1 MSTIYNYDEYDFKNN
16 NIQNVIFKIN
26 NIKLLEN
33 PEKILYNDN
42 DITLIKIICNKSIK
56 IFLKNIEKYLQ
67 NPININ
73 FDIEKGL
80 DFFELKLNKY
90 IEQINNTLN
99 PNEFYNLELSIN
111 TKNELWKI
119 HSIEISNCIFNNI
132 QKEDLDLL
140 EIDCDFSDIVDNL
153 LNQIKRK
160 KNKLNKL
167 QLKLDNL
174 FFRISKNFNIE
185 EINNYENELNLIN

>member
-1 MSTIYNYDEYDFKNN
+1 MFIKIKNLTKIYNNFSA
-16 NIQNVIFKIN
+16 V
-26 NIKLLEN
+26 
-33 PEKILYNDN
+33 ND
-42 DITLIKIICNKSIK
+42 
-56 IFLKNIEKYLQ
+56 
-67 NPININ
+67 IN

-140 EIDCDFSDIVDNL
+140 EIDCDFSDIVENL

-160 KNKLNKL
+160 
-167 QLKLDNL
+167 
-174 FFRISKNFNIE
+174 
-185 EINNYENELNLIN
+185 INHN

>member
-99 PNEFYNLELSIN
+99 SNEY
-111 TKNELWKI
+111 
-119 HSIEISNCIFNNI
+119 
-132 QKEDLDLL
+132 
-140 EIDCDFSDIVDNL
+140 
-153 LNQIKRK
+153 
-160 KNKLNKL
+160 
-167 QLKLDNL
+167 
-174 FFRISKNFNIE
+174 
-185 EINNYENELNLIN
+185 

>member
-26 NIKLLEN
+26 NIKLLEQ
-33 PEKILYNDN
+33 PEKILYNNN

-73 FDIEKGL
+73 FNIEKGL

-99 PNEFYNLELSIN
+99 PNEFYDLELSIN

-119 HSIEISNCIFNNI
+119 HSIEIGNCIFNNI

-140 EIDCDFSDIVDNL
+140 EIDCDFSDIVENL

-160 KNKLNKL
+160 KNKLNKS

-174 FFRISKNFNIE
+174 FMKINKNFNIE

>member
-1 MSTIYNYDEYDFKNN
+1 MTDTYNYDEYDFKNN
-16 NIQNVIFKIN
+16 TIKNIIFKIN
-26 NIKLLEN
+26 NIKLLEE
-33 PEKILYNDN
+33 PEKILYNNKDT
-42 DITLIKIICNKSIK
+42 TLIKIICNKSIK
-56 IFLKNIEKYLQ
+56 IFLKNLEKYLQ

-73 FDIEKGL
+73 FDIEEGL
-80 DFFELKLNKY
+80 DFYEVKLNKY
-90 IEQINNTLN
+90 IEQINNTLK
-99 PNEFYNLELSIN
+99 PNEFYDLELSIN

-140 EIDCDFSDIVDNL
+140 EIDYDFSDIVENL
-153 LNQIKRK
+153 LNQIRRK
-160 KNKLNKL
+160 KNKLNKS

-174 FFRISKNFNIE
+174 FMKINENFNIE

>member
-1 MSTIYNYDEYDFKNN
+1 
-16 NIQNVIFKIN
+16 
-26 NIKLLEN
+26 
-33 PEKILYNDN
+33 LYNNN

-73 FDIEKGL
+73 FNIEKGL

-99 PNEFYNLELSIN
+99 PNEFYDLELSIN

-140 EIDCDFSDIVDNL
+140 EIDYDFSDIVENL

-160 KNKLNKL
+160 KNKLNKS

-174 FFRISKNFNIE
+174 FMKINKNFNIE